1 MSGTIRVTPEELE
14 QVADLYGKE
23 GVEVQDQI
31 VRLDKMIERL
41 VGMWEGESSRAFQ
54 DQYVMLR
61 PSFVDMQE
69 LLDSINLQLKSTA
82 QALRDAD
89 ADIASQIRR

>member
-23 GVEVQDQI
+23 GVEVHEQI

-41 VGMWEGESSRAFQ
+41 EGIWEGESSKAFQ
-54 DQYVMLR
+54 DQYIMLR
-61 PSFVDMQE
+61 PSFQDMEE
-69 LLDSINLQLKSTA
+69 LLESINRQLKSTA
-82 QALRDAD
+82 GAIRDAD